1 MTVVSGERLAAC
13 DADPVVPRSQDDV
26 EPVVGRDPGQEE
38 AHSVEEPQRPL
49 FLPSRLRED
58 DCPEIT
64 ER

>member
-1 MTVVSGERLAAC
+1 
-13 DADPVVPRSQDDV
+13 
-26 EPVVGRDPGQEE
+26 
-38 AHSVEEPQRPL
+38 VEEPQRPL